1 MSVSQINYERLG
13 QQLSG
18 LIGGE
23 DDQIANLANCAALL
37 WLEIH
42 DINWIGFYLVKEG
55 QLVLGPFQG
64 KPACTRIPMGQGVCG
79 TAAVM
84 RETLVVAD
92 VHQFAGH
99 IACDQAS
106 NSEIV
111 VPIIVAGELIGVL
124 DLDSP
129 QLDRFT
135 CHDKKG
141 LEGLVETLMLHR

>member
-64 KPACTRIPMGQGVCG
+64 KPEYPWVRAS
-79 TAAVM
+79 
-84 RETLVVAD
+84 VAL
-92 VHQFAGH
+92 Q
-99 IACDQAS
+99 Q
-106 NSEIV
+106 
-111 VPIIVAGELIGVL
+111 
-124 DLDSP
+124 
-129 QLDRFT
+129 
-135 CHDKKG
+135 
-141 LEGLVETLMLHR
+141 

>member
-1 MSVSQINYERLG
+1 MSVSKINYERLN

-18 LIGGE
+18 LISGE

-42 DINWIGFYLVKEG
+42 DINWIGFYLVKDG

-64 KPACTRIPMGQGVCG
+64 KPACTRIPLGQGVCG

-84 RETLVVAD
+84 RETMIVAD
-92 VHQFAGH
+92 VHLFPGH

-111 VPIIVAGELIGVL
+111 VPMIVAGELIGVL
-124 DLDSP
+124 DIDSP

-135 CHDKKG
+135 YHDKEG
-141 LEGLVETLMLHR
+141 LDGLVEILVSHR